1 MIAKVPDQF
10 RPRQNSHYP
19 SYCTEMMVEQYVSRH
34 YNGDSDRIY
43 LPVYWTN
50 YYCNNGYGHGRIEPL
65 FEWLGTLDKSKKY
78 WTVVQYD
85 DGILQKPDGLD
96 ILVFSAGNPS
106 GIPIPLIP
114 SHYLEVPNVMKGY
127 DLTFIGN
134 INNHPIR
141 KQLIEDTG
149 CWKMDG
155 LLPQDYY
162 KVLAQSDFTLCPRGY
177 GVTSFRIYE
186 ALHCGAIPVIVSDVM
201 WLPMRRD
208 VDWGRLCI
216 AIQPDQIGGIR
227 EMMRHHRQDW
237 DYYHKIKHLFTMEGI
252 LGFIEKVLHS
262 WEEMDGYNKVC
273 ENYKYNV

>member
-10 RPRQNSHYP
+10 RPRQNSPYP
-19 SYCTEMMVEQYVSRH
+19 PYCTEMMVEQYVSRH

-65 FEWLGTLDKSKKY
+65 LQWLGALDKSKKY

-85 DGILQKPDGLD
+85 DGILQKPEGLD

-141 KQLIEDTG
+141 KQLIEETG

-186 ALHCGAIPVIVSDVM
+186 ALHCGAVPVIVSDID
-201 WLPMRRD
+201 WLPYSRMIDWNRIALIVHPDEIGNIRGMMASH
-208 VDWGRLCI
+208 VQDWGYYN
-216 AIQPDQIGGIR
+216 QIKGLF
-227 EMMRHHRQDW
+227 EMQ
-237 DYYHKIKHLFTMEGI
+237 GI
-252 LGFIEKVLHS
+252 LDYIQGFLSGKDAIERYGVKIIEHV
-262 WEEMDGYNKVC
+262 
-273 ENYKYNV
+273 